1 MPDNIHSY
9 HVITDNLYLGH
20 GIRAVLENMA
30 GGKEACHVS
39 FPDSRITRESV
50 RDLVSRHN
58 VTLTLLA
65 VRCIRL
71 RHLILRFLGERQE
84 KVLVMSPPAL
94 FRKEQEWRH
103 VRNIVTIPMDV
114 SANALRQS
122 VFSAAREKPVIPVT
136 ARERH
141 LIDGLYRGCSDET
154 LSQKLG
160 CSVRNISQTRN
171 RMMSRIGGLKGIHG
185 FLLCRDIVSIYG
197 RERNGADRAEL

>member
-1 MPDNIHSY
+1 MSDKTHSY
-9 HVITDNLYLGH
+9 HVITDNLYLGY
-20 GIRAVLENMA
+20 GIRTVLENMT
-30 GGKEACHVS
+30 GGKEACYLS
-39 FPDSRITRESV
+39 LPDIRITREGV
-50 RDLVSRHN
+50 RNLVLRHK

-71 RHLILRFLGERQE
+71 RRLILRFLGERQE

-122 VFSAAREKPVIPVT
+122 VFSAVREEPFIPVT

-141 LIDGLYRGCSDET
+141 LIDGLYCGCSDET

-185 FLLCRDIVSIYG
+185 FLLCRDIVSVYG
-197 RERNGADRAEL
+197 RERNGADRADL